1 MTISRMGISSLMG
14 YQDGGDV
21 DTNKDTF
28 DTSFDKYQKRLSALR
43 TPSQPVSFY
52 DVASKLG
59 AGLLAQQA
67 EKFPTI
73 GS

>member
-1 MTISRMGISSLMG
+1 MG
-14 YQDGGDV
+14 YKDGGDA
-21 DTNKDTF
+21 DAKKNTF
-28 DTSFDKYQKRLSALR
+28 DTSFDKYQSRLSALR

-67 EKFPTI
+67 EKFP
-73 GS
+73 SSRS